1 MENSSSR
8 NKWAQKI
15 GFITGP
21 AMIAVGLIAL
31 SNSNKSP
38 IMAYFII
45 VFGIIRLGMTAFLY
59 FKGKKQSHIE

>member
-8 NKWAQKI
+8 NKWVQKI

-21 AMIAVGLIAL
+21 AMIAAGLIAL

-38 IMAYFII
+38 LWAYFII
-45 VFGIIRLGMTAFLY
+45 AFGVIRLVMTAFLH
-59 FKGKKQSHIE
+59 FKGKNQSNVE

>member
-8 NKWAQKI
+8 NKWVQKI

-38 IMAYFII
+38 FMAYFII
-45 VFGIIRLGMTAFLY
+45 AFGVIRLIMTAFLH
-59 FKGKKQSHIE
+59 FKGKNQSNVE